1 MSKTELR
8 VVDVNNDMVQL
19 AKTSNAEEQIT
30 IQRQKLQEM
39 LDNHTIELDVPKYR
53 CVKKLRNKQNI
64 IHGYVLE
71 GTDQRRVQTQADQL
85 KYFIRNYRMTV
96 TNLKLTADN
105 RLISIPD
112 VADKFENHE
121 LQDNATNTTTNNKQT
136 HVELSRDLVEKI
148 MSALIQAQKKLN
160 TFYAVIEICGSY
172 NDKSAGEWKSI
183 GKSNLMVQIRTYN
196 EGIEMSIQ
204 PSKGYVISLPEN
216 SDLLFVNKHTID
228 YESNE
233 QMFRLLDIRLDG
245 LDWGKVVSAR
255 KMFLCTKFESI
266 SIENQSAPNL
276 TDMEQFAQLSE
287 ADMID
292 LSSFKVPRVENAK
305 RMFSCC
311 VALNV
316 DDLYI
321 EGINLKYAKDVS
333 QMVGI
338 PYHDDD
344 FLATS
349 DVVECSGGLKGLLD
363 GTSDVRLKA
372 YPLERADIEMFVWLC
387 KYSGW
392 RGYKDGRPDDI
403 AKIKSDTYI
412 RLRKRR
418 DANDTKNV

>member
-1 MSKTELR
+1 MGKTKFR
-8 VVDVNNDMVQL
+8 VVDVNNDTVQL
-19 AKTSNAEEQIT
+19 AKTSNAEEKIT

-39 LDNHTIELDVPKYR
+39 LDNHTIELDIPKYR
-53 CVKKLRNKQNI
+53 CVSKLRNKQNK

-71 GTDQRRVQTQADQL
+71 GTDQRRVQTYADQL
-85 KYFIRNYRMTV
+85 KYWIRNYRMTV

-105 RLISIPD
+105 RLISIPE
-112 VADKFENHE
+112 VVDKFENHE
-121 LQDNATNTTTNNKQT
+121 LQSKDTNTVTNKQM
-136 HVELSRDLVEKI
+136 HIELSRDLVEKI
-148 MSALIQAQKKLN
+148 MSTLIQAQKKLN
-160 TFYAVIEICGSY
+160 TFYAMIGIYGSY
-172 NDKSAGEWKSI
+172 NDKSTGEWKSI
-183 GKSNLMVQIRTYN
+183 GKSNLMVQMHTYN
-196 EGIEMSIQ
+196 EIIEMSIQ

-287 ADMID
+287 AYMIN
-292 LSSFKVPRVENAK
+292 LSSFEVPRVENVK

-311 VALNV
+311 VALDWDNLCI
-316 DDLYI
+316 D
-321 EGINLKYAKDVS
+321 GINLKYAKDVS

-338 PYHDDD
+338 PYHDED

-349 DVVECSGGLKGLLD
+349 DVVECSGGLKGLLN

-372 YPLERADIEMFVWLC
+372 YPLERADVEMFVWLC
-387 KYSGW
+387 NCSGW
-392 RGYKDGRPDDI
+392 RGYKDKRPDDI
-403 AKIKSDTYI
+403 AKTKSDTYI
-412 RLRKRR
+412 RLRKQR
-418 DANDTKNV
+418 DANNTKDV